1 MDVTTERSGKQQEF
15 VVGDPTK
22 ATYRLVRKIG
32 SGSFGDI
39 YLGINTANGEEVRS
53 FVDSIWFGR
62 KGGTIKKLCYLS
74 LAFVRVSGHNFHQ
87 ISIKHE

>member
-39 YLGINTANGEEVRS
+39 YLGINTANGEEVRLLGVEIS
-53 FVDSIWFGR
+53 FWADGR
-62 KGGTIKKLCYLS
+62 NAACLKTIFLQ
-74 LAFVRVSGHNFHQ
+74 FHC
-87 ISIKHE
+87 IF

>member
-15 VVGDPTK
+15 VVGDPNK

-39 YLGINTANGEEVRS
+39 YLGINTANGEEAS
-53 FVDSIWFGR
+53 FIV
-62 KGGTIKKLCYLS
+62 
-74 LAFVRVSGHNFHQ
+74 N
-87 ISIKHE
+87 

>member
-53 FVDSIWFGR
+53 FVEPVWFGR
-62 KGGTIKKLCYLS
+62 MGGALES
-74 LAFVRVSGHNFHQ
+74 ESFVIAHN
-87 ISIKHE
+87 S

>member
-15 VVGDPTK
+15 IVGDPTK

-53 FVDSIWFGR
+53 FVSSVWLERMGV
-62 KGGTIKKLCYLS
+62 TLKKLCNCIITKS
-74 LAFVRVSGHNFHQ
+74 
-87 ISIKHE
+87 